1 MHSDPVADML
11 TRIRNASSAHKQ
23 KVVVPSSKLKVRI
36 AEILKREGFIESFH
50 ELSGKSAA
58 FKELEVTLRYDERR
72 EPLISNIKR
81 WSSPG
86 GRSYFGYT
94 DIPRIR
100 NGLGILILTTSK
112 GLKTDKEARKDRI
125 GGEALC
131 SVW

>member
-11 TRIRNASSAHKQ
+11 TRIRNASRARLQ
-23 KVVVPSSKLKVRI
+23 RLALPTSKLKVRI
-36 AEILKREGFIESFH
+36 AEILKREGYIEDYR
-50 ELSGKSAA
+50 EMSGQTHS
-58 FKELEVTLRYDERR
+58 ELEIKLRYDERR
-72 EPLISNIKR
+72 EPLIGNIKR

-86 GRSYFGYT
+86 LRVYFGCE
-94 DIPRIR
+94 DIPRIQ

-112 GLKTDKEARKDRI
+112 GLMTDREARKARI